1 MPGNSFGKL
10 FRVTTFGESHGPAVG
25 AVIDGVP
32 AGLPLGKEDI
42 EFELS
47 FRRPGRF
54 LVSGRR
60 EKDEPEILSG
70 IFEGRTTGAPI
81 AVIVRNTDVIS
92 SLYEEIRHKPR
103 PGHADLP
110 FIVRYGY
117 ENWDYRG
124 GGRSSAR
131 ETVGRVIASAIAKKL
146 LMLTDTIVA
155 GHLRSIGD
163 VELNEEP
170 TFEEVLCSKYSPVR
184 AAKKS
189 LEEKFTE
196 LVMRAH
202 QSGDSYGGVAEVVV
216 KNPPAGL
223 GEPVFDKIKA
233 DLAKAIMSIPA
244 AVGFEYGL
252 GFKLA
257 RMRGSEAN
265 DEIVLKEGKLG
276 WKRNVAGGILGGIT
290 NGEPIVV
297 RCAFKPTSSI
307 RIPQKT
313 VDLNTMEEAEISVK
327 GRHDPVVAI
336 RGVAVVEAMVSL
348 VLVDHAIRSGV
359 IPPVKLGKEQ
369 AKVIQERWE
378 RYKAI
383 CRPTEESR

>member
-1 MPGNSFGKL
+1 MPGNSFGNI

-32 AGLPLGKEDI
+32 AGLPLDKEDI
-42 EFELS
+42 QFELS

-70 IFEGRTTGAPI
+70 IFNSKTTGAPI
-81 AVIVRNTDVIS
+81 AILVRNNDVIS
-92 SLYEEIRHKPR
+92 SLYEEIKYKPR

-110 FIVRYGY
+110 YIIRYGY

-131 ETVGRVIASAIAKKL
+131 ETVGRVAASAIAKKL
-146 LMLTDTIVA
+146 LMYTNTIIA
-155 GHLRSIGD
+155 GHLKSLGNI
-163 VELNEEP
+163 ELD
-170 TFEEVLCSKYSPVR
+170 TEVKFDDILCSKYSPVR
-184 AAKKS
+184 ASNKDIENRFIELIKKA
-189 LEEKFTE
+189 T
-196 LVMRAH
+196 VD
-202 QSGDSYGGVAEVVV
+202 GDSYGGIAEIVVE
-216 KNPPAGL
+216 NPPSGL

-257 RMRGSEAN
+257 KMKGSEAN
-265 DEIVLKEGKLG
+265 DEIIIKNGKLG
-276 WKRNVAGGILGGIT
+276 WKNNTSGGILGGIT
-290 NGEPIVV
+290 TGEPIII

-307 RIPQKT
+307 RIPQRT
-313 VDLNTMEEAEISVK
+313 IDLRTMKESKISVL
-327 GRHDPVVAI
+327 GRHDPAVAI
-336 RGVAVVEAMVSL
+336 RGVSVVEAMTSL
-348 VLVDHAIRSGV
+348 VLVDHALRSGI
-359 IPPVKLGKEQ
+359 IPSVKIDNKE
-369 AKVIQERWE
+369 AEIIQERWL
-378 RYKAI
+378 RYKEL
-383 CRPTEESR
+383 CRPLEESQ